1 MAANFLCDN
10 SAYMLGIDAKGKPE
24 RTRECFAACVR
35 KHMEIL
41 EYVQHPM
48 AKAILQS
55 KELPWPM
62 EIGSRGLV
70 VLFPQPVNQKVE
82 AVLARNGLSAK
93 DHTTTPLTAEDIND
107 DTLLLVME
115 DSQREKIR
123 EDFPDAPHLQTI
135 AGFLRLAGDIP
146 ALYGEPLTEYGK
158 CYEALEFLIEGV
170 LARLKEEEEQ

>member
-1 MAANFLCDN
+1 M
-10 SAYMLGIDAKGKPE
+10 DADDTA
-24 RTRECFAACVR
+24 RA
-35 KHMEIL
+35 
-41 EYVQHPM
+41 PM

-135 AGFLRLAGDIP
+135 CRISAAGRRHPRPLRGTAYRIRKML
-146 ALYGEPLTEYGK
+146 
-158 CYEALEFLIEGV
+158 
-170 LARLKEEEEQ
+170 

>member
-1 MAANFLCDN
+1 MDDTARA
-10 SAYMLGIDAKGKPE
+10 
-24 RTRECFAACVR
+24 
-35 KHMEIL
+35 
-41 EYVQHPM
+41 PM

-123 EDFPDAPHLQTI
+123 GLPGCAPSADDRRI
-135 AGFLRLAGDIP
+135 SAAGRRHPRPLRGTAYRIRKML
-146 ALYGEPLTEYGK
+146 
-158 CYEALEFLIEGV
+158 
-170 LARLKEEEEQ
+170 

>member
-1 MAANFLCDN
+1 M
-10 SAYMLGIDAKGKPE
+10 DADDTA
-24 RTRECFAACVR
+24 RA
-35 KHMEIL
+35 
-41 EYVQHPM
+41 PM

-107 DTLLLVME
+107 
-115 DSQREKIR
+115 
-123 EDFPDAPHLQTI
+123 LQTI

>member
-1 MAANFLCDN
+1 M
-10 SAYMLGIDAKGKPE
+10 DADDTA
-24 RTRECFAACVR
+24 RA
-35 KHMEIL
+35 
-41 EYVQHPM
+41 PM

-115 DSQREKIR
+115 DSQRKRSVRTSRMRPICR
-123 EDFPDAPHLQTI
+123 RSPDFCGWQETSLPFT
-135 AGFLRLAGDIP
+135 GNRLP
-146 ALYGEPLTEYGK
+146 NTENVMK
-158 CYEALEFLIEGV
+158 
-170 LARLKEEEEQ
+170 RWNS

>member
-1 MAANFLCDN
+1 
-10 SAYMLGIDAKGKPE
+10 
-24 RTRECFAACVR
+24 
-35 KHMEIL
+35 
-41 EYVQHPM
+41 M

-93 DHTTTPLTAEDIND
+93 DHATTPLTAGGH
-107 DTLLLVME
+107 
-115 DSQREKIR
+115 QRRHAASCDGGQSEEKIR

-146 ALYGEPLTEYGK
+146 ALYGEPAYRIRKML
-158 CYEALEFLIEGV
+158 
-170 LARLKEEEEQ
+170 

>member
-1 MAANFLCDN
+1 M
-10 SAYMLGIDAKGKPE
+10 DADDTA
-24 RTRECFAACVR
+24 RA
-35 KHMEIL
+35 
-41 EYVQHPM
+41 PM

-123 EDFPDAPHLQTI
+123 EDFPDAPHLQPDFCGWQETSPPFT
-135 AGFLRLAGDIP
+135 GNRLP
-146 ALYGEPLTEYGK
+146 NTENVMK
-158 CYEALEFLIEGV
+158 
-170 LARLKEEEEQ
+170 RWNS

>member
-1 MAANFLCDN
+1 M
-10 SAYMLGIDAKGKPE
+10 DADDTA
-24 RTRECFAACVR
+24 RA
-35 KHMEIL
+35 
-41 EYVQHPM
+41 PM

-146 ALYGEPLTEYGK
+146 CPLRGTAYRIRK
-158 CYEALEFLIEGV
+158 ML
-170 LARLKEEEEQ
+170 

>member
-1 MAANFLCDN
+1 M
-10 SAYMLGIDAKGKPE
+10 DADDTA
-24 RTRECFAACVR
+24 RA
-35 KHMEIL
+35 
-41 EYVQHPM
+41 PM

-82 AVLARNGLSAK
+82 WQCLRATGFRPKTTPPHRLPRRTS
-93 DHTTTPLTAEDIND
+93 TTTRASCG
-107 DTLLLVME
+107 E

>member
-1 MAANFLCDN
+1 M
-10 SAYMLGIDAKGKPE
+10 DADDTA
-24 RTRECFAACVR
+24 RA
-35 KHMEIL
+35 
-41 EYVQHPM
+41 PM

-135 AGFLRLAGDIP
+135 AGFLRL
-146 ALYGEPLTEYGK
+146 TEYGK

>member
-1 MAANFLCDN
+1 M
-10 SAYMLGIDAKGKPE
+10 DADDTA
-24 RTRECFAACVR
+24 RA
-35 KHMEIL
+35 
-41 EYVQHPM
+41 PM

-93 DHTTTPLTAEDIND
+93 DHTTTPLT
-107 DTLLLVME
+107 
-115 DSQREKIR
+115 
-123 EDFPDAPHLQTI
+123 
-135 AGFLRLAGDIP
+135 
-146 ALYGEPLTEYGK
+146 EYGK

>member
-1 MAANFLCDN
+1 M
-10 SAYMLGIDAKGKPE
+10 DADDTA
-24 RTRECFAACVR
+24 RA
-35 KHMEIL
+35 
-41 EYVQHPM
+41 PM

-93 DHTTTPLTAEDIND
+93 DHTTTAYRGGH
-107 DTLLLVME
+107 
-115 DSQREKIR
+115 QRRHAASCDGGQSEEKIR

-146 ALYGEPLTEYGK
+146 ALYGNRLPNTENVMK
-158 CYEALEFLIEGV
+158 
-170 LARLKEEEEQ
+170 RWNS

>member
-1 MAANFLCDN
+1 M
-10 SAYMLGIDAKGKPE
+10 DADDTA
-24 RTRECFAACVR
+24 RA
-35 KHMEIL
+35 
-41 EYVQHPM
+41 PM

-123 EDFPDAPHLQTI
+123 EDFPDVP
-135 AGFLRLAGDIP
+135 FLRLAGDIP

>member
-1 MAANFLCDN
+1 M
-10 SAYMLGIDAKGKPE
+10 DADDTA
-24 RTRECFAACVR
+24 RA
-35 KHMEIL
+35 
-41 EYVQHPM
+41 PM

-115 DSQREKIR
+115 DSQREKIPP
-123 EDFPDAPHLQTI
+123 FT
-135 AGFLRLAGDIP
+135 GNRLP
-146 ALYGEPLTEYGK
+146 NTENVMK
-158 CYEALEFLIEGV
+158 
-170 LARLKEEEEQ
+170 RWNS

>member
-1 MAANFLCDN
+1 MWTRTIPRAHRWRRRFCR
-10 SAYMLGIDAKGKPE
+10 AKSFRGRWK
-24 RTRECFAACVR
+24 
-35 KHMEIL
+35 L
-41 EYVQHPM
+41 
-48 AKAILQS
+48 
-55 KELPWPM
+55 
-62 EIGSRGLV
+62 GSRGLV

-146 ALYGEPLTEYGK
+146 AFTGNRLPNTENVMK
-158 CYEALEFLIEGV
+158 
-170 LARLKEEEEQ
+170 R

>member
-1 MAANFLCDN
+1 M
-10 SAYMLGIDAKGKPE
+10 DADDTA
-24 RTRECFAACVR
+24 RA
-35 KHMEIL
+35 
-41 EYVQHPM
+41 PM

-107 DTLLLVME
+107 VQGAAPNRTAPAKYSSANPAGINDL
-115 DSQREKIR
+115 KI
-123 EDFPDAPHLQTI
+123 T
-135 AGFLRLAGDIP
+135 
-146 ALYGEPLTEYGK
+146 
-158 CYEALEFLIEGV
+158 
-170 LARLKEEEEQ
+170 

>member
-1 MAANFLCDN
+1 M
-10 SAYMLGIDAKGKPE
+10 DADDTA
-24 RTRECFAACVR
+24 RA
-35 KHMEIL
+35 
-41 EYVQHPM
+41 PM

-123 EDFPDAPHLQTI
+123 EDFPDAPICRRSPDFCGWQETSPPFT
-135 AGFLRLAGDIP
+135 G
-146 ALYGEPLTEYGK
+146 
-158 CYEALEFLIEGV
+158 
-170 LARLKEEEEQ
+170 

>member
-1 MAANFLCDN
+1 M
-10 SAYMLGIDAKGKPE
+10 DADDTA
-24 RTRECFAACVR
+24 RA
-35 KHMEIL
+35 
-41 EYVQHPM
+41 PM

-123 EDFPDAPHLQTI
+123 EDFPDFCGWQETSPPFT
-135 AGFLRLAGDIP
+135 GNRLP
-146 ALYGEPLTEYGK
+146 NTENVMK
-158 CYEALEFLIEGV
+158 
-170 LARLKEEEEQ
+170 RWNS